1 MSEQY
6 CQRSLV
12 DTVALVACSSYLT
25 AVTTLKLNVAIR
37 EHEINTSTHT
47 QYALLRSTV
56 HSTLCLCLCLCAC
69 ACACVPSNMLSV
81 FSMRLLEL
89 LSAFCLGQWPAIFAE
104 SLLGMSKRRIKA
116 LNISRQ
122 AWKPEFVIRTQR
134 CTEQVQRTNRMNAES
149 LAFECLLSMLLLRQ
163 FSLEHF

>member
-1 MSEQY
+1 MLPSG
-6 CQRSLV
+6 SMK
-12 DTVALVACSSYLT
+12 S
-25 AVTTLKLNVAIR
+25 IR
-37 EHEINTSTHT
+37 QHTHT

-104 SLLGMSKRRIKA
+104 SLLGMSKRGKDWKRRIKA

>member
-47 QYALLRSTV
+47 HTICIASKYGPLDSV
-56 HSTLCLCLCLCAC
+56 SVSVSVCM
-69 ACACVPSNMLSV
+69 CVCV
-81 FSMRLLEL
+81 R
-89 LSAFCLGQWPAIFAE
+89 AQ
-104 SLLGMSKRRIKA
+104 
-116 LNISRQ
+116 
-122 AWKPEFVIRTQR
+122 
-134 CTEQVQRTNRMNAES
+134 
-149 LAFECLLSMLLLRQ
+149 
-163 FSLEHF
+163 